1 MINKYLA
8 KAKVY
13 LSAFKISQIRKRILF
28 TLLIFLVF
36 RLIAHLPVPGVDA
49 SRLQAFF
56 NQNQFL
62 SLIDIF
68 SGGTLANFSI
78 VALGLSPFI
87 TASVMLQLL
96 GMVWPKLEEI
106 MKEGESGRVKMNLY
120 TRVISVPL
128 AVVQGLG
135 TYSILRSQ
143 GVLNEL
149 SIPVLT
155 TMLLA
160 MATGTMVMIFF
171 SDLIDEF
178 GVGNGTSTLI
188 FAGIVARYPV
198 SIFQTL
204 TLVESKTSFNLIV
217 FGILSLLL
225 VAGVILIEEGALR
238 LPIQYARR
246 GRGLPG
252 NRTYLPIKI
261 NTSGV
266 MPVIFALSLMS
277 APSFLGRVLMG
288 APNSFLSGFGSWLT
302 SFFQSGSFS
311 YNLVY
316 FLLVL
321 GFTLVYTTVVFK
333 PDEVADQLRKSGAFI
348 PGIRPGESTKT
359 RLTWYLYRLTFVGGL
374 FLGLIAVLP
383 SLVQGMTKISTL
395 SLGGTGIL
403 IVISVILEV
412 TRSIENLVQTYQYE
426 TF

>member
-1 MINKYLA
+1 
-8 KAKVY
+8 
-13 LSAFKISQIRKRILF
+13 
-28 TLLIFLVF
+28 
-36 RLIAHLPVPGVDA
+36 
-49 SRLQAFF
+49 
-56 NQNQFL
+56 
-62 SLIDIF
+62 
-68 SGGTLANFSI
+68 
-78 VALGLSPFI
+78 
-87 TASVMLQLL
+87 
-96 GMVWPKLEEI
+96 
-106 MKEGESGRVKMNLY
+106 
-120 TRVISVPL
+120 
-128 AVVQGLG
+128 
-135 TYSILRSQ
+135 
-143 GVLNEL
+143 
-149 SIPVLT
+149 
-155 TMLLA
+155 
-160 MATGTMVMIFF
+160 
-171 SDLIDEF
+171 
-178 GVGNGTSTLI
+178 
-188 FAGIVARYPV
+188 
-198 SIFQTL
+198 
-204 TLVESKTSFNLIV
+204 
-217 FGILSLLL
+217 LLL